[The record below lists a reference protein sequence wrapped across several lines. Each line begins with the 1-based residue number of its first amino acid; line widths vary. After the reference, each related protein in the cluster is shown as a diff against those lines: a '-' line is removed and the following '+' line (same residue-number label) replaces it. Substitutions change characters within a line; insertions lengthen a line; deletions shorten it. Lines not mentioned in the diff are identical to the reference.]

1 MDNAI
6 RSEKRIWRKQ
16 AVRAVKGMALL
27 FLLSAVLYGCSKT
40 GKGGAGTAAGQ
51 RGQKADCIHFP

>member
-27 FLLSAVLYGCSKT
+27 FLLSAVLYGCRNWRKS
-40 GKGGAGTAAGQ
+40 
-51 RGQKADCIHFP
+51 RSIHPRRWYG